1 MNQLTPTL
9 ATNVKIGDVSSQVRL
24 GDTVWFYANCNFES
38 TPQVGVLVKL
48 QESNIVDLFLM
59 PCEGFRTIPQ
69 RGIHL
74 AGDPRLDNPNVRAK
88 GCWTPRPTA
97 EQLGLGKA

>member
-9 ATNVKIGDVSSQVRL
+9 AINVKVGNVSSQVRL

-48 QESNIVDLFLM
+48 QEGSMADIFVM
-59 PCEGFRTIPQ
+59 PNAGFRTLPQ
-69 RGIHL
+69 QGVHL
-74 AGDPRLDNPNVRAK
+74 AGDPRLENPNIRSK

-97 EQLGLGKA
+97 EQLGLTQ